1 MPHAGELKGAVGIKS
16 SLDILP
22 PPDTSHGLG
31 GQVFRIR
38 CQKV

>member
-1 MPHAGELKGAVGIKS
+1 MPHAGELRGSGYKS

-31 GQVFRIR
+31 GQVLRIR